1 MKKHLA
7 VALTVLLSGCNDKI
21 DCNTPS
27 VINDIKSSIILGF
40 TKAFPMMNHDTIS
53 SESGATFNIEGNPV
67 KEENKNIQI
76 CEYNF
81 KIHPAM
87 DSAVEFYNTTP
98 ISVQL
103 SEKDG
108 VTSIISR
115 NDVVSSVIE
124 LIRNEN
130 IRENKDVKPTEKQA
144 ELIESTIKK
153 EAEREREKADKEKLE
168 IEKKE
173 KERKKTEEIFSTMKA
188 MSDDSYHLISKNDL
202 VIFDTINGNYNLTD
216 EKYLE
221 YFSSA
226 YNKEIDP
233 FKKEDIKASELERIK
248 SEFSKFKKG
257 EPVFIKYPAII
268 SSLSRNTNFIGM
280 TTKEMDSYVG
290 ADVDGRGSLA
300 SGFDVSNN
308 TLDLSKTDYSAFCN
322 SGSKD
327 PNSINRFFGA
337 SRLYISITAK
347 NNQAPCLIKFKDRDD
362 AKYVYDAISNYD
374 KRIGL
379 EMNLYLDGTTTDSGL
394 NAYNS
399 SLKLVLRDQNN
410 NNKEYI
416 TSK

>member
-1 MKKHLA
+1 MKKLFALA
-7 VALTVLLSGCNDKI
+7 FIIFLSGWNDKI
-21 DCNTPS
+21 DCNTTS
-27 VINDIKSSIILGF
+27 VTDDIKSSIILGF
-40 TKAFPMMNHDTIS
+40 TKIFPMMYDKVS
-53 SESGATFNIEGNPV
+53 LESGATIDIEG
-67 KEENKNIQI
+67 KAIKSENKDIQV

-81 KIHPAM
+81 KMHPAT
-87 DSAVEFYNTTP
+87 DSAVEFYNATP
-98 ISVQL
+98 IRVKL
-103 SEKDG
+103 SENDG

-130 IRENKDVKPTEKQA
+130 IIENKDVKPTEKQA
-144 ELIESTIKK
+144 ALIESTRKK
-153 EAEREREKADKEKLE
+153 EAEREKEKADREKSE

-173 KERKKTEEIFSTMKA
+173 KESKKTEEIFNKMKA
-188 MSDDSYHLISKNDL
+188 MSDDSYHLVSKNDL
-202 VIFDTINGNYNLTD
+202 VIFDTVNGNYNLTD

-226 YNKEIDP
+226 YNNESDP

-257 EPVFIKYPAII
+257 EPIFIKYPAII
-268 SSLSRNTNFIGM
+268 SSLSKNTNFMGM
-280 TTKEMDSYVG
+280 TRKEMDSYVG
-290 ADVDGRGSLA
+290 AEVDGRGSLA

-308 TLDLSKTDYSAFCN
+308 TLDLSKTNYSAFCN
-322 SGSKD
+322 NGSED
-327 PNSINRFFGA
+327 PNSINRFVGA
-337 SRLYISITAK
+337 GRLYISITAI
-347 NNQAPCLIKFKDRDD
+347 NNQAPCLIKFKDRDE

-379 EMNLYLDGTTTDSGL
+379 EMNLYLDGTTTNNGL

-399 SLKLVLRDQNN
+399 SLKLVLRDKNDN
-410 NNKEYI
+410 TKEYI